1 MKKKK
6 IIFLGVIITLIL
18 IIYFSIFNN
27 YSLTDYNRRRLNSKI
42 SQQFLPDINDL
53 PKYRNIFYN
62 YRNNI
67 ILFPVFYAKSLILVV
82 YYEDVIFQI
91 EKEKINNLK
100 YIKNII
106 YEKNEITNDIYYLIP
121 EYEFTINSYQFKVL
135 EEEQE
140 SYYQCPKY
148 IGIIAI
154 SYEKRSIAY
163 MYFEDQDIDYISKN
177 KHKNEMEIFIKNF
190 FKYKW

>member
-27 YSLTDYNRRRLNSKI
+27 YSLTDYNRRRLNSRI